1 MAELFDCADAD
12 ARATGIASAV
22 SAVKGGRL
30 VVLPTDTVYGIGA
43 DAFDNVAVAALL
55 SAKGRGRDM
64 PVPVLVGSWHTI
76 EGLVYTVPDSARELI
91 RAFWPGALSLVVQ
104 QAPSLQWDLGDAAG
118 TVMLRMPLHPVAI
131 EVLREVGPMAV
142 SSANISGQPAAV
154 TAEDARNQLG
164 DLVAVYLDA
173 GPSEQQAAS
182 TIVDLTGAHPRIL
195 RAGSGDRR
203 RDRRS
208 AWCRRGYADGDD
220 LSAAPVALNSSS
232 TVHPVVSEV
241 HDVASGLL
249 ALSDR
254 GAGVPLRELALV
266 GLTAAIITYFA
277 TGWVR
282 VLATRVGAVAYPR
295 ERDVHLQPTPRMGG
309 LAMYI
314 GVLAAVL
321 LASQLPALTRGFVYS
336 SGLPA
341 TVVAGGLIMAIGLI
355 DDKWGLDALTKF
367 AGQITAASVL
377 VTMGVAWSV
386 LYIPFGGVGTI
397 VLDQVSSILLTLAL
411 TVAIVNA
418 MNFVDGLDGLAA
430 GLGLITALAITI
442 FSIGLLR
449 DHGGDV
455 LFYPPAVISV
465 VLAGACLGFL
475 PHNFHRARIFMG
487 DSGSMLI
494 GLMLGAASTTAAG
507 PISQS
512 AYGARDVFAL
522 LSPFLLVVAVMF
534 VPALDMLLAI
544 VRRTRAGRSPFSP
557 DKMHLHHRLLQIG
570 HSHRRVVLLIYL
582 WVGIV
587 ALGAASTIF
596 FDPRYTGGV
605 MLAAILVAIV
615 VTLIPLLRRGEEP
628 YDELYDEK

>member
-1 MAELFDCADAD
+1 MIWSFVNYGSAMI
-12 ARATGIASAV
+12 TGP
-22 SAVKGGRL
+22 L
-30 VVLPTDTVYGIGA
+30 
-43 DAFDNVAVAALL
+43 
-55 SAKGRGRDM
+55 
-64 PVPVLVGSWHTI
+64 
-76 EGLVYTVPDSARELI
+76 
-91 RAFWPGALSLVVQ
+91 
-104 QAPSLQWDLGDAAG
+104 AP
-118 TVMLRMPLHPVAI
+118 
-131 EVLREVGPMAV
+131 V
-142 SSANISGQPAAV
+142 SSS
-154 TAEDARNQLG
+154 LM
-164 DLVAVYLDA
+164 
-173 GPSEQQAAS
+173 
-182 TIVDLTGAHPRIL
+182 
-195 RAGSGDRR
+195 
-203 RDRRS
+203 
-208 AWCRRGYADGDD
+208 
-220 LSAAPVALNSSS
+220 
-232 TVHPVVSEV
+232 
-241 HDVASGLL
+241 

-266 GLTAAIITYFA
+266 GLTAAIITYLA

-282 VLATRVGAVAYPR
+282 VLARRWGAVAYPR

-309 LAMYI
+309 LAMYV
-314 GVLAAVL
+314 GVVAAVL

-341 TVVAGGLIMAIGLI
+341 VVVAGGLIMVVGLI
-355 DDKWGLDALTKF
+355 DDRWGLDALTKF

-386 LYIPFGGVGTI
+386 LYIPIGGVGTI

-430 GLGLITALAITI
+430 GLGFITASAICM
-442 FSIGLLR
+442 FSVGLLR

-455 LFYPPAVISV
+455 LFYPPAVLSV

-494 GLMLGAASTTAAG
+494 GLMLAAASTTAAG
-507 PISQS
+507 PISQT

-544 VRRTRAGRSPFSP
+544 IRRTRAGLSPFSP
-557 DKMHLHHRLLQIG
+557 DKMHLHHRLLEIG
-570 HSHRRVVLLIYL
+570 HSHRRVVLLIYV

-596 FDPRYTGGV
+596 FDPRYTAAV
-605 MLAAILVAIV
+605 MAGAIVVAIV
-615 VTLIPLLRRGEEP
+615 VTLIPLLRSRDGPAEGV
-628 YDELYDEK
+628 YDEK

>member
-1 MAELFDCADAD
+1 MQY
-12 ARATGIASAV
+12 GSAV
-22 SAVKGGRL
+22 
-30 VVLPTDTVYGIGA
+30 
-43 DAFDNVAVAALL
+43 
-55 SAKGRGRDM
+55 
-64 PVPVLVGSWHTI
+64 
-76 EGLVYTVPDSARELI
+76 
-91 RAFWPGALSLVVQ
+91 
-104 QAPSLQWDLGDAAG
+104 
-118 TVMLRMPLHPVAI
+118 
-131 EVLREVGPMAV
+131 
-142 SSANISGQPAAV
+142 V
-154 TAEDARNQLG
+154 TATD
-164 DLVAVYLDA
+164 
-173 GPSEQQAAS
+173 S
-182 TIVDLTGAHPRIL
+182 I
-195 RAGSGDRR
+195 
-203 RDRRS
+203 
-208 AWCRRGYADGDD
+208 
-220 LSAAPVALNSSS
+220 
-232 TVHPVVSEV
+232 
-241 HDVASGLL
+241 L
-249 ALSDR
+249 ALSER

-266 GLTAAIITYFA
+266 GLTATIITYFA

-282 VLATRVGAVAYPR
+282 VLAIRLGAVAYPR
-295 ERDVHLQPTPRMGG
+295 ERDVHVRPTPRMGG

-314 GVLAAVL
+314 GVAAAVL

-336 SGLPA
+336 SGMPA
-341 TVVAGGLIMAIGLI
+341 VVVAGGLIMAIGLI
-355 DDKWGLDALTKF
+355 DDRWGLDALTKF

-386 LYIPFGGVGTI
+386 LYIPIGGVGTI

-411 TVAIVNA
+411 TVAVVNA

-430 GLGLITALAITI
+430 GLGLITASAICI

-475 PHNFHRARIFMG
+475 PHNFHRAKMFMG

-494 GLMLGAASTTAAG
+494 GLMLAAASTTAAG

-522 LSPFLLVVAVMF
+522 LSPFLLVIAVVL

-557 DKMHLHHRLLQIG
+557 DKMHIHHRLLQIG

-596 FDPRYTGGV
+596 FDPKHTGAV
-605 MLAAILVAIV
+605 MLAAIVVALV
-615 VTLIPLLRRGEEP
+615 VTLIPLLRRGSNDYEQM
-628 YDELYDEK
+628 YDSK

>member
-1 MAELFDCADAD
+1 M
-12 ARATGIASAV
+12 V
-22 SAVKGGRL
+22 S
-30 VVLPTDTVYGIGA
+30 
-43 DAFDNVAVAALL
+43 
-55 SAKGRGRDM
+55 
-64 PVPVLVGSWHTI
+64 
-76 EGLVYTVPDSARELI
+76 E
-91 RAFWPGALSLVVQ
+91 
-104 QAPSLQWDLGDAAG
+104 
-118 TVMLRMPLHPVAI
+118 
-131 EVLREVGPMAV
+131 
-142 SSANISGQPAAV
+142 
-154 TAEDARNQLG
+154 
-164 DLVAVYLDA
+164 
-173 GPSEQQAAS
+173 AAS
-182 TIVDLTGAHPRIL
+182 L
-195 RAGSGDRR
+195 
-203 RDRRS
+203 
-208 AWCRRGYADGDD
+208 ADG
-220 LSAAPVALNSSS
+220 V
-232 TVHPVVSEV
+232 
-241 HDVASGLL
+241 L
-249 ALSDR
+249 ALSER

-266 GLTAAIITYFA
+266 GLTAAIITYFC

-282 VLATRVGAVAYPR
+282 VLATRLGAVAIPR
-295 ERDVHLQPTPRMGG
+295 ERDVHVQPTPRMGG

-336 SGLPA
+336 SGMPA
-341 TVVAGGLIMAIGLI
+341 VLVAGGIIMGIGLI

-386 LYIPFGGVGTI
+386 LYIPVGGVGTI

-430 GLGLITALAITI
+430 GLGFITASAICI
-442 FSIGLLR
+442 FSVGLLR

-494 GLMLGAASTTAAG
+494 GLMLAAASTTAAG
-507 PISQS
+507 PISQN

-534 VPALDMLLAI
+534 VPMLDLLLAI
-544 VRRTRAGRSPFSP
+544 VRRTRAGRSAFSP

-587 ALGAASTIF
+587 AFGTASTIF
-596 FDPRYTGGV
+596 FDPRYTGAV
-605 MLAAILVAIV
+605 MLVAIV
-615 VTLIPLLRRGEEP
+615 VAIVVTVIPLLRRGEE
-628 YDELYDEK
+628 LYDDK

>member
-1 MAELFDCADAD
+1 L
-12 ARATGIASAV
+12 
-22 SAVKGGRL
+22 
-30 VVLPTDTVYGIGA
+30 
-43 DAFDNVAVAALL
+43 
-55 SAKGRGRDM
+55 
-64 PVPVLVGSWHTI
+64 
-76 EGLVYTVPDSARELI
+76 
-91 RAFWPGALSLVVQ
+91 
-104 QAPSLQWDLGDAAG
+104 
-118 TVMLRMPLHPVAI
+118 
-131 EVLREVGPMAV
+131 
-142 SSANISGQPAAV
+142 
-154 TAEDARNQLG
+154 
-164 DLVAVYLDA
+164 
-173 GPSEQQAAS
+173 
-182 TIVDLTGAHPRIL
+182 
-195 RAGSGDRR
+195 
-203 RDRRS
+203 
-208 AWCRRGYADGDD
+208 ADG
-220 LSAAPVALNSSS
+220 V
-232 TVHPVVSEV
+232 
-241 HDVASGLL
+241 L
-249 ALSDR
+249 ALSER

-266 GLTAAIITYFA
+266 GLTAAIITYFC

-282 VLATRVGAVAYPR
+282 VLATRLGAVAIPR
-295 ERDVHLQPTPRMGG
+295 ERDVHVQPTPRMGG

-341 TVVAGGLIMAIGLI
+341 VLVAGGIIMGIGLI

-386 LYIPFGGVGTI
+386 LYIPVGGVGTI

-430 GLGLITALAITI
+430 GLGFITASAICI
-442 FSIGLLR
+442 FSVGLLR

-494 GLMLGAASTTAAG
+494 GLMLAAASTTAAG
-507 PISQS
+507 PISQN

-534 VPALDMLLAI
+534 VPMLDLLLAI
-544 VRRTRAGRSPFSP
+544 VRRTRAGRSAFSP

-587 ALGAASTIF
+587 AFGTASTIF
-596 FDPRYTGGV
+596 FDPRYTGAV
-605 MLAAILVAIV
+605 MLVAIV
-615 VTLIPLLRRGEEP
+615 VAIVVTVIPLLRRGEE
-628 YDELYDEK
+628 LYDDK

>member
-1 MAELFDCADAD
+1 MPYGGAVITAMPSAE
-12 ARATGIASAV
+12 
-22 SAVKGGRL
+22 
-30 VVLPTDTVYGIGA
+30 P
-43 DAFDNVAVAALL
+43 L
-55 SAKGRGRDM
+55 S
-64 PVPVLVGSWHTI
+64 T
-76 EGLVYTVPDSARELI
+76 T
-91 RAFWPGALSLVVQ
+91 
-104 QAPSLQWDLGDAAG
+104 
-118 TVMLRMPLHPVAI
+118 
-131 EVLREVGPMAV
+131 
-142 SSANISGQPAAV
+142 
-154 TAEDARNQLG
+154 
-164 DLVAVYLDA
+164 
-173 GPSEQQAAS
+173 
-182 TIVDLTGAHPRIL
+182 
-195 RAGSGDRR
+195 
-203 RDRRS
+203 
-208 AWCRRGYADGDD
+208 
-220 LSAAPVALNSSS
+220 
-232 TVHPVVSEV
+232 
-241 HDVASGLL
+241 LL
-249 ALSDR
+249 ALSER

-266 GLTAAIITYFA
+266 GLTAAIITYLV

-282 VLATRVGAVAYPR
+282 VLATRWGAVAYPR

-309 LAMYI
+309 LAMYV
-314 GVLAAVL
+314 GVVAAVL

-341 TVVAGGLIMAIGLI
+341 VVVAGGLIMVVGLI
-355 DDKWGLDALTKF
+355 DDRWGLDALTKF

-386 LYIPFGGVGTI
+386 LYIPIGGVGTI

-430 GLGLITALAITI
+430 GLGLITASAICI
-442 FSIGLLR
+442 FSVGLLR

-475 PHNFHRARIFMG
+475 PHNFHKARIFMG

-494 GLMLGAASTTAAG
+494 GLMLAAASTTAAG
-507 PISQS
+507 PISQT

-544 VRRTRAGRSPFSP
+544 IRRTRAGLSPFSP
-557 DKMHLHHRLLQIG
+557 DKMHLHHRLLEIG

-596 FDPRYTGGV
+596 FDPRHTAVV
-605 MLAAILVAIV
+605 MIAAILVAIV
-615 VTLIPLLRRGEEP
+615 ATLIPLLRRRNGSF
-628 YDELYDEK
+628 DEVYDEK

>member
-1 MAELFDCADAD
+1 
-12 ARATGIASAV
+12 
-22 SAVKGGRL
+22 
-30 VVLPTDTVYGIGA
+30 
-43 DAFDNVAVAALL
+43 
-55 SAKGRGRDM
+55 
-64 PVPVLVGSWHTI
+64 
-76 EGLVYTVPDSARELI
+76 
-91 RAFWPGALSLVVQ
+91 
-104 QAPSLQWDLGDAAG
+104 
-118 TVMLRMPLHPVAI
+118 
-131 EVLREVGPMAV
+131 
-142 SSANISGQPAAV
+142 
-154 TAEDARNQLG
+154 
-164 DLVAVYLDA
+164 
-173 GPSEQQAAS
+173 
-182 TIVDLTGAHPRIL
+182 
-195 RAGSGDRR
+195 
-203 RDRRS
+203 
-208 AWCRRGYADGDD
+208 
-220 LSAAPVALNSSS
+220 
-232 TVHPVVSEV
+232 VVSEA
-241 HDVASGLL
+241 ASLADGVL
-249 ALSDR
+249 ALSER

-266 GLTAAIITYFA
+266 GLTAAIITYFC

-282 VLATRVGAVAYPR
+282 VLATRLGAVAIPR
-295 ERDVHLQPTPRMGG
+295 ERDVHVQPTPRMGG

-341 TVVAGGLIMAIGLI
+341 VLVAGGIIMGIGLI

-386 LYIPFGGVGTI
+386 LYIPVGGVGTI

-430 GLGLITALAITI
+430 GLGLITASAICI
-442 FSIGLLR
+442 FSVGLLR

-494 GLMLGAASTTAAG
+494 GLMLAAASTTAAG
-507 PISQS
+507 PISQN

-534 VPALDMLLAI
+534 VPMLDLLLAI
-544 VRRTRAGRSPFSP
+544 VRRTRAGRSAFSP

-587 ALGAASTIF
+587 AFGTASTIF
-596 FDPRYTGGV
+596 FDPRYTGAV
-605 MLAAILVAIV
+605 MLAAIVVAIV
-615 VTLIPLLRRGEEP
+615 VTVIPLLRRGEE
-628 YDELYDEK
+628 LYDDK

>member
-1 MAELFDCADAD
+1 ML
-12 ARATGIASAV
+12 T
-22 SAVKGGRL
+22 
-30 VVLPTDTVYGIGA
+30 YGAPVIT
-43 DAFDNVAVAALL
+43 AA
-55 SAKGRGRDM
+55 GQ
-64 PVPVLVGSWHTI
+64 I
-76 EGLVYTVPDSARELI
+76 
-91 RAFWPGALSLVVQ
+91 
-104 QAPSLQWDLGDAAG
+104 DAAIP
-118 TVMLRMPLHPVAI
+118 T
-131 EVLREVGPMAV
+131 
-142 SSANISGQPAAV
+142 
-154 TAEDARNQLG
+154 
-164 DLVAVYLDA
+164 
-173 GPSEQQAAS
+173 
-182 TIVDLTGAHPRIL
+182 
-195 RAGSGDRR
+195 
-203 RDRRS
+203 
-208 AWCRRGYADGDD
+208 
-220 LSAAPVALNSSS
+220 
-232 TVHPVVSEV
+232 
-241 HDVASGLL
+241 GLL
-249 ALSDR
+249 ALSDQ

-282 VLATRVGAVAYPR
+282 VMAIRLGAVAYPR
-295 ERDVHLQPTPRMGG
+295 ERDVHVQPTPRMGG
-309 LAMYI
+309 LAMYV
-314 GVLAAVL
+314 GVASAVL

-336 SGLPA
+336 TGMPA
-341 TVVAGGLIMAIGLI
+341 VVVAGGLIMAIGLI
-355 DDKWGLDALTKF
+355 DDRWGLDALTKF

-386 LYIPFGGVGTI
+386 LYIPIGGVGTI

-411 TVAIVNA
+411 TVSIVNA

-430 GLGLITALAITI
+430 GLGLITALAICV
-442 FSIGLLR
+442 FSVGLLR

-475 PHNFHRARIFMG
+475 PHNFHRAKIFMG

-507 PISQS
+507 PISQN

-522 LSPFLLVVAVMF
+522 MSPFLLVIAVMS

-587 ALGAASTIF
+587 AFGAASTIF
-596 FDPRYTGGV
+596 VDPRYTGAV
-605 MLAAILVAIV
+605 MAAAILVAIV
-615 VTLIPLLRRGEEP
+615 VTLIPLLRRGPDGREP
-628 YDELYDEK
+628 QLDDQYDEK